1 MRQSG
6 YTRNGPTVVN
16 TDDTKYEL
24 LKRDRDRKR
33 AEVERGHE
41 MTQLRELVLELK
53 NRVET
58 LERKNG

>member
-1 MRQSG
+1 MKQTG
-6 YTRNGPTVVN
+6 YTRNGVAVVS

-33 AEVERGHE
+33 LEVERGHE
-41 MTQLRELVLELK
+41 LDRLRELVLELK